1 MAAVYTQGVDMYILE
16 LEESCTVINPHSYLI
31 FFQEFS
37 LGFFRTSTELISSLD
52 SSTSTEFVT
61 RPDDIFIAAYKFS
74 SG

>member
-31 FFQEFS
+31 LFKSS
-37 LGFFRTSTELISSLD
+37 LLASELISSLD

-61 RPDDIFIAAYKFS
+61 HPNYIFIAAYKFS